1 MSHYRRS
8 VAGFLGVAAFFIL
21 FLYNIRPELPL
32 FDFSLFWKATN
43 NLVLGHNPYQL
54 PPYSSFSK
62 NGLSH
67 FSQNASPVPSLSPP
81 PALGMFAFIGYL
93 HLDKAKALY
102 LFLYCLSFLWSSW
115 IGYSMF
121 FKKRSLANL
130 LDLLLAFLVLPFVT
144 FFQALAWGSLT
155 VIAVMGICGF
165 FWANARGSDW
175 FAGCCLALCGIKP
188 QLFLL
193 LVVYLIWWAIA
204 KRRYP
209 IIWGAASVYLI
220 GLLISICLQPKIFSM
235 YLAALQGGIGYR
247 VTNASLG
254 SVLYYLSGQQNG
266 FYLYLPIMLG
276 AIFLA
281 FVPRLKSSGNLILF
295 TSIIMPFSLLL
306 SPYCW
311 GHDYIV
317 CFATFFSC
325 AHYIYKSIRKN
336 LYTRTV
342 VLLSCLLG
350 CILLMALTSFS
361 NKAVSFIA
369 FGAGFAFLSV
379 LVLVF
384 TEQDLAKLDQH
395 SQHGRHIYVGNV

>member
-1 MSHYRRS
+1 MSHNHRS
-8 VAGFLGVAAFFIL
+8 VTGSLGVAAFFIL
-21 FLYNIRPELPL
+21 FFYNIRPELPL

-43 NLVLGHNPYQL
+43 NLVIGQNPYQL
-54 PPYSSFSK
+54 PLYSSFSG
-62 NGLSH
+62 NGLSQ
-67 FSQNASPVPSLSPP
+67 FSQNTSPIPSLSPP
-81 PALGMFAFIGYL
+81 PALGMFAFIGCL

-102 LFLYCLSFLWSSW
+102 LCLYCLSFVWSSW

-121 FKKRSLANL
+121 FKKRDLANS
-130 LDLLLAFLVLPFVT
+130 LDLLLAFLVLPFIT

-165 FWANARGSDW
+165 FWANARGSNW
-175 FAGCCLALCGIKP
+175 LAGCCLAFCGIKP

-193 LVVYLIWWAIA
+193 LIVYLIWWAIA

-209 IIWGAASVYLI
+209 IILGATSVYLI
-220 GLLISICLQPKIFSM
+220 GLLISIYLQPKIFSM
-235 YLAALQGGIGYR
+235 YLAALKGGIGYR

-254 SVLYYLSGQQNG
+254 SVLYYLTGQQNG

-276 AIFLA
+276 AVFLA
-281 FVPRLKSSGNLILF
+281 FVLRIKSSGNLMFF

-325 AHYIYKSIRKN
+325 AHCIHKGIIKN

-342 VLLSCLLG
+342 FLLSCLLG
-350 CILLMALTSFS
+350 CTSLMVLTSFS
-361 NKAVSFIA
+361 NKAVSFIT

-379 LVLVF
+379 LVLFF
-384 TEQDLAKLDQH
+384 TEQDLAQLDQH
-395 SQHGRHIYVGNV
+395 SQHGRRIYVGKI